1 MIIDFHTH
9 TFPAKAA
16 PRIIAQLTENGHI
29 PHHTDG
35 TPEGLAASM
44 QAAGIGL
51 SVNLPVMTRVDQV
64 EHVNSSLIE
73 RYETLLS
80 EGILTFGG
88 LHPDMADPKAEIR
101 RLKENGIQ
109 GVKLHPA
116 YQQTD
121 LNDIRY
127 LRMIDALSEAGLITV
142 VHAGHDIGFPGH
154 NFASVAHILDLV
166 ETVRPEKFV
175 LAHMGGWQDWD
186 RVEKDLCG
194 LPVYLDTAFAI
205 GPLDPFGDGS
215 LHPLYRT
222 NLSNGQFVR
231 IVRKHGAD
239 RVLFGSDSPWSGQ
252 KAYVDRLN
260 AAGLT
265 DCEKAMIFGRNS
277 QTLLG
282 LDAPSE

>member
-88 LHPDMADPKAEIR
+88 LHPDIADPKAEIR
-101 RLKENGIQ
+101 RLKENGIH

-142 VHAGHDIGFPGH
+142 VHAG
-154 NFASVAHILDLV
+154 
-166 ETVRPEKFV
+166 
-175 LAHMGGWQDWD
+175 
-186 RVEKDLCG
+186 
-194 LPVYLDTAFAI
+194 
-205 GPLDPFGDGS
+205 
-215 LHPLYRT
+215 
-222 NLSNGQFVR
+222 
-231 IVRKHGAD
+231 
-239 RVLFGSDSPWSGQ
+239 
-252 KAYVDRLN
+252 
-260 AAGLT
+260 
-265 DCEKAMIFGRNS
+265 
-277 QTLLG
+277 
-282 LDAPSE
+282 